1 MLTLRIIHLAIE
13 SCDDVGLRSA
23 CLEDRFCRGQVRPL
37 PVIYEPLPFEPEAI
51 VRLQE
56 WVQGRRSSLLWL
68 GGPSFE
74 GPDFSNPLA
83 LLASK
88 VIDLMDEHHL
98 SVISYF
104 CQTRRADET
113 ASPETQELVALMY
126 SLIRQLI
133 ELLPPRFD
141 SGKDLSQ
148 ERFSRLSGTLDSWEE
163 ALAVF
168 EDVLEFVPGPTVY
181 CIIDGLHVLDYRRIQ
196 PPLGLLLGRLRN
208 AGDKLRVLFTTSGR
222 SYCLGRETNTRENLV
237 IDHFRSGLASDA
249 ISL

>member
-1 MLTLRIIHLAIE
+1 M
-13 SCDDVGLRSA
+13 
-23 CLEDRFCRGQVRPL
+23 
-37 PVIYEPLPFEPEAI
+37 
-51 VRLQE
+51 RLQE
-56 WVQGRRSSLLWL
+56 WSQGSRSSLLWL
-68 GGPSFE
+68 DGPFFE

-104 CQTRRADET
+104 CQTRRAEGT
-113 ASPETQELVALMY
+113 ASRETQELVALMY
-126 SLIRQLI
+126 ALIRQLI

-196 PPLGLLLGRLRN
+196 PPLANLLGRLRSG
-208 AGDKLRVLFTTSGR
+208 GDKLRVLFTTSGR
-222 SYCLGRETNTRENLV
+222 SFCLGQEIKAGENLF
-237 IDHFRSGLASDA
+237 IDHFRSGLALDA
-249 ISL
+249 LSL